1 MPGMDP
7 ASRPRTRLRPRPV
20 QRVLRAQTTVLVRS
34 CVGTS
39 AVLRILAAQ
48 WLACPTTDDSP
59 GGVEHEQYWGGG
71 ASVLLLPPLVSRD

>member
-1 MPGMDP
+1 
-7 ASRPRTRLRPRPV
+7 
-20 QRVLRAQTTVLVRS
+20 
-34 CVGTS
+34 VGTS

-71 ASVLLLPPLVSRD
+71 APVLLLPPLVSRD